1 MASSKAQYK
10 VAILGQTGQVSTYLQ
25 RALHADKN
33 IEVLVVGRDT
43 LDLSAP
49 ERIATGLAALEFDLL
64 INAAAFTAVDLA
76 ETEQAQAFAIN
87 RDAVQALATY
97 CASENTPL
105 IHYSTDYVFPGD
117 AHEPYVETDQTGPT
131 GVYGLSKLA
140 GEQAVLAS
148 GARALILRTAWVY
161 SNVGKNFYKT
171 MLGLSASRKQL
182 NVVNDQVGSPT
193 YAGSIAD
200 ATRQLALLLL
210 TKQVRSDQFGVY
222 HLTSQG
228 QTHWAGFA
236 EALFRAN
243 GIGDMQVQ
251 GIPSSEYP
259 TPAKR
264 PAYSVLSGAKLAD
277 QFGIALP
284 NWLDALHE
292 CAQATVG

>member
-1 MASSKAQYK
+1 MAANKAHYK
-10 VAILGQTGQVSTYLQ
+10 IAILGETGQVSTYLQ
-25 RALHADKN
+25 RAFKADKN
-33 IEVLVVGRDT
+33 IEVLVVGRGL
-43 LDLSAP
+43 LDLSTTT
-49 ERIATGLAALEFDLL
+49 EIATHLDTLEFDLL
-64 INAAAFTAVDLA
+64 INPAAFTAVDAA
-76 ETEQAQAFAIN
+76 ETEQAQAYAIN
-87 RDAVQALATY
+87 SDAVAELARY
-97 CASENTPL
+97 CASKKKPL

-117 AHEPYVETDQTGPT
+117 AHKPYLETDKTGPT

-140 GEQAVLAS
+140 GEQAILAS
-148 GARALILRTAWVY
+148 GAQALILRTAWVY
-161 SNVGKNFYKT
+161 SNVGKNFYRT
-171 MLGLSASRKQL
+171 MLGLAASRKEL

-193 YAGSIAD
+193 YAGSIAN

-210 TKQVRSDQFGVY
+210 NKQVRDDQLGVY
-222 HLTSQG
+222 HLTCQG

-236 EALFRAN
+236 EALFRVN
-243 GIGDMQVQ
+243 GIGDMRVN

-292 CAQATVG
+292 CARETAT